1 MKGQNMKNMVA
12 VKVETKKADP
22 LQFACDM
29 LCVGVWAQEKLDKF
43 ASQVDEA
50 LVGGISRLIKLGD
63 FKGSAGTSVLLYGS
77 GNMKAKRVL
86 VVGLGEKKK
95 AKVDTVR
102 EAGSLASFKAVDVK
116 AESVCMATH
125 YAFVGKFDIA
135 QIGQATAEGIYMGSY
150 RYDEF
155 MAEDKKDVRAER
167 IVFAIVESD
176 SDGHKKIQKGVD
188 CGVVIGESQNFARTL
203 CNRPAN
209 YVYPQVF
216 ADEAKKLAKK
226 IDGLSCT
233 VFDEKQLE
241 AKKMGG
247 IVAVGKGSVN
257 KPRMIILK
265 YTPKGKMADKLPT
278 VGLVGKAIT
287 FDSGGISLKPGEGMD
302 EMKMDMTGGAAVLAA
317 MKAIAEIGIE
327 VNVYG
332 VICAAENSPSGES
345 YRPGDIITTYSGKT
359 VEILNTDAEGRMVLC
374 DGIAYAKEIG
384 CEPIIDIATLTGAC
398 MVALGKHKAGLMGN
412 DDKLIKQLQDASV
425 KSGEPLWH
433 LPCGDEYTEDMK
445 SKIAD
450 LKNTGGRWGGSCT
463 AGSFLGEFAG
473 ETKWAHLDIAGKMG
487 ASEPMQK
494 IMSAGS
500 VGFGV
505 RLFVAF
511 IDGLTK
517 K

>member
-1 MKGQNMKNMVA
+1 MKSMIA
-12 VKVETKKADP
+12 VNVKARKADP
-22 LQFACDM
+22 LKCACDV

-43 ASQVDEA
+43 AKQVDDA
-50 LVGGISRLIKLGD
+50 LAGGIGKLIDLGD
-63 FKGSAGTSVLLYGS
+63 FKGSVATSALLYGND
-77 GNMKAKRVL
+77 GIPAKRVL
-86 VVGLGEKKK
+86 LVGLGEKKK
-95 AKVDTVR
+95 AKLDTVR
-102 EAGSLASFKAVDVK
+102 NAASLASFRAVEIK
-116 AESVCMATH
+116 AENVCMAMH
-125 YAFVGKFDIA
+125 YSFGGKFDIT
-135 QIGQATAEGIYMGSY
+135 QVGQATAEGVYMGSY

-155 MAEDKKDVRAER
+155 MAEDKKNSRVER
-167 IVFAIVESD
+167 VVFEVVESD
-176 SDGHKKIQKGVD
+176 SNKLRKMRKGVD
-188 CGVVIGESQNFARTL
+188 GGVVIGQSQSLARTL

-216 ADEAKKLAKK
+216 ADEAKKLAKQT
-226 IDGLSCT
+226 DGLSCT

-265 YTPKGKMADKLPT
+265 YSPKSKAAEKLPT
-278 VGLVGKAIT
+278 VGIIGKAIT
-287 FDSGGISLKPGEGMD
+287 FDSGGISLKPGAAMD
-302 EMKMDMTGGAAVLAA
+302 EMKMDMTGGAAVLGA
-317 MKAIAEIGIE
+317 MKAIAELGLG

-332 VICAAENSPSGES
+332 VICAAENSLSGES

-359 VEILNTDAEGRMVLC
+359 VEVLNTDAEGRMVLC

-412 DDKLIKQLQDASV
+412 DDKLIKQLQTASV
-425 KSGEPLWH
+425 KSGEVLWH
-433 LPCGDEYTEDMK
+433 LPCGDEYAEEIK

-450 LKNTGGRWGGSCT
+450 LKNIGGKWGGSCT
-463 AGSFLGEFAG
+463 AGSFLGEFVG
-473 ETKWAHLDIAGKMG
+473 ETKWAHLDIAGKMD
-487 ASEPMQK
+487 ASEPMKK

-500 VGFGV
+500 LGFGV

-511 IDGLTK
+511 IDELAK
-517 K
+517 KK